1 MTQRRTAS
9 EQQGAEGGDG
19 QARGGCRQQLRQ
31 RVTILVEAKKTS
43 AAPNG
48 ELERNALN
56 YSVAVGIEMTF
67 CFPKR
72 DAAGRRER
80 QEEKEA
86 ERDRGKGR
94 SRGTEKVRAKYEE
107 NIIH

>member
-1 MTQRRTAS
+1 M
-9 EQQGAEGGDG
+9 
-19 QARGGCRQQLRQ
+19 
-31 RVTILVEAKKTS
+31 TILVEAKKTS

-67 CFPKR
+67 CFPKG

-80 QEEKEA
+80 
-86 ERDRGKGR
+86 ERGRRGGRGIARDRARGKGR
-94 SRGTEKVRAKYEE
+94 EKSEQSMKR
-107 NIIH
+107 I